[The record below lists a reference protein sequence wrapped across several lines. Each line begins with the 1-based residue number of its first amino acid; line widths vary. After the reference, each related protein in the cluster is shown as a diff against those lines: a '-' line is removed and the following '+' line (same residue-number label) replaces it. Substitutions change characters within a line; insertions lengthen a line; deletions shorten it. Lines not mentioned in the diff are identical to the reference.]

1 MKQGCD
7 CTCSQYFWR
16 LLYHWQESTKATVY
30 CGHHLSHRQG
40 TFICFKHVPPR
51 HASDDCAVAVH
62 TETDLRKHN
71 LFTLW
76 PPGRLLTA
84 LSIFPRS
91 AFDGFYL
98 QISLSHGYLLR
109 IRINQVREVSIVYCQ
124 WIVIA
129 YGIPFHWKFFCKSG
143 FKFSL
148 WDFCHLSF
156 KNGGLLGWLESR
168 NCKKTKLF
176 AISNSCWCHFTA
188 HICGYISIIAYMDLT
203 IASKKMLAGWHLGL
217 MN

>member
-1 MKQGCD
+1 ME
-7 CTCSQYFWR
+7 
-16 LLYHWQESTKATVY
+16 LYWESRTHWAAKNAIHGNLRSWVSTKTFCTKTFGEQLCCNHDNKQVNKHPTSKITTS
-30 CGHHLSHRQG
+30 GVKVVITKKTFKLFLSIL
-40 TFICFKHVPPR
+40 TP
-51 HASDDCAVAVH
+51 
-62 TETDLRKHN
+62 
-71 LFTLW
+71 W

-91 AFDGFYL
+91 AFDVFYL
-98 QISLSHGYLLR
+98 QMSLSHGYLLR

-168 NCKKTKLF
+168 NCTKKT
-176 AISNSCWCHFTA
+176 
-188 HICGYISIIAYMDLT
+188 ICRI
-203 IASKKMLAGWHLGL
+203 
-217 MN
+217 